1 MTRALAFVVPVI
13 AAVSGYTVL
22 VRAALPAGSVD
33 HMGHHGRTRRK
44 SAPGTRPPRCDGQ
57 VVIAFLRTRA

>member
-22 VRAALPAGSVD
+22 VRAALPQVPSTTWATTV
-33 HMGHHGRTRRK
+33 GHGARARRVHGHR
-44 SAPGTRPPRCDGQ
+44 
-57 VVIAFLRTRA
+57 VVTARS